1 MMPRLTAFADLAIAS
16 PTPSAA
22 SLAADARP
30 LTVPET
36 TEPAPLA
43 TSDTESAATSAASA
57 AAWAMPFAASANPS
71 ARSSAASAMRP
82 NTLFV
87 FFRSGPAASSS
98 LSSSSLGVG
107 AGAADAFLE
116 VGSSS
121 SLLFFELDRRRRPLV
136 DDRSNDLI
144 VCIALGVCVISANS
158 KENRRKK
165 RGGHTLTR
173 CSNH

>member
-87 FFRSGPAASSS
+87 FFRSFGRAASSS

-158 KENRRKK
+158 KEKPKKKK
-165 RGGHTLTR
+165 RWTHFDAMF
-173 CSNH
+173 